1 MAELNYMKKT
11 LVQFDLLKPG
21 KTYQLIVDKGLRKES
36 PEQMKLLGCYPDYY
50 LFMDSAGR
58 KTSLLKA
65 DLYGGSWEVKGL
77 NPKAE
82 LLKAAGKL
90 KESMQETIK
99 AEKKKA
105 DKSDIQEEVER
116 IVSENTDK
124 MVTKVIDWLKKNPN
138 QPGDVSRILIEH
150 NPSQYYIDKVRN
162 TVAEK
167 LEKEGCEIKITN
179 TRPKYIILRDETK
192 GDPVKEEAATMEP
205 INEQDIDTTKPIM
218 EEERSTPNFN
228 EYGKLAQDR
237 RFLNEKLEELEL
249 RVVDEQ
255 ERFERIT
262 AEYKAKMEIYQEFI
276 DDIRGHFQG

>member
-116 IVSENTDK
+116 IVRENTDK

-150 NPSQYYIDKVRN
+150 DPSQYYIDKVRN
-162 TVAEK
+162 TAAEK

-179 TRPKYIILRDETK
+179 TRPKYIILRDETEE
-192 GDPVKEEAATMEP
+192 DPV
-205 INEQDIDTTKPIM
+205 
-218 EEERSTPNFN
+218 EEEEKAEVEETKTINVNQKPYSENIEQGHKP
-228 EYGKLAQDR
+228 KLEDR
-237 RFLNEKLEELEL
+237 RFLDEKLEELQL
-249 RVVDEQ
+249 RIVDEQ
-255 ERFERIT
+255 ERFERQEI
-262 AEYKAKMEIYQEFI
+262 EHNVKMEIYHELANE
-276 DDIRGHFQG
+276 IRGHLDM